1 MGLLLWCSHCK
12 AWDCPLSVAAK
23 YCWPTTQSQFICWIF
38 VRFTFEKLLLT
49 DAMRVGL
56 RRGWKGGV
64 GRLTARRRRLRRL
77 WVQQRQQGAAIVPA
91 GVVGEVGANET
102 ISEGQLLIYGHTRHL
117 HNHPAVIPAV
127 DWWRWCETKR
137 ETAWW
142 HTQKKKNQNLYN
154 YGSSPFSLLTVA
166 VIQAEA
172 AITQAQFPGP
182 VWPRQAGWD
191 PASVVPAAVRLWV
204 HLQARLQKWQL
215 GNVNLLNFV
224 LVPGADIKKQEHNCP
239 PPFQLTIKN
248 CNTEDLQLTKELVMV
263 SLHSLQVHQDL
274 SSVVPEGCKVRIG
287 WK

>member
-23 YCWPTTQSQFICWIF
+23 YCWQTTQSQFICWVF

-142 HTQKKKNQNLYN
+142 HTHTQKKF
-154 YGSSPFSLLTVA
+154 GISTVL
-166 VIQAEA
+166 
-172 AITQAQFPGP
+172 
-182 VWPRQAGWD
+182 
-191 PASVVPAAVRLWV
+191 VVPLFHYSQLRSSRLRQRS
-204 HLQARLQKWQL
+204 HR
-215 GNVNLLNFV
+215 
-224 LVPGADIKKQEHNCP
+224 
-239 PPFQLTIKN
+239 
-248 CNTEDLQLTKELVMV
+248 
-263 SLHSLQVHQDL
+263 L
-274 SSVVPEGCKVRIG
+274 SSLAQSGRGKRAETQPRWCQLP
-287 WK
+287 